1 MYQLSIPRGVY
12 LLKQSI
18 RGSAF
23 EHYSVGITGCHVPEL
38 EIFGPRVVHKRPD
51 GIQVANWVPTA
62 WTIIPTPAVDYAA
75 ALERLIRACQNP
87 SYVLVGDN
95 CEDFA
100 REIVTGKKESRQVQG
115 VAIGVAVCAL
125 LVFARD

>member
-1 MYQLSIPRGVY
+1 MYQLSIPRGVH

-18 RGSAF
+18 RGKAF
-23 EHYSVGITGCHVPEL
+23 EHYGVGITGYCVPEL
-38 EIFGPRVVHKRPD
+38 GIFGPAVVHKLPD
-51 GIQVANWVPTA
+51 GIQVTNWVPTA
-62 WTIIPTPAVDYAA
+62 WTIIPTPAGDHAA

-87 SYVLVGDN
+87 SYILVGDN

-100 REIVTGKKESRQVQG
+100 RETATGKKESRQVQG

-125 LVFARD
+125 LVLARD